1 MFTHSKCVHIHM
13 HVWYMF
19 VRSRT
24 HISSASFS
32 TSCIKEI
39 SHCLRVCKYVITS
52 FRWHKLV
59 PLHLFHVNGGIR
71 TCIHSRSSTDSVT
84 VTVSMTQ
91 KSNKLWFLHTFWSPR
106 VWKLICIAEIILSST
121 LNLLPV
127 RQTKRPQALAVASY
141 INTHV
146 HMLTH
151 VHIHTHTH
159 AHRAKIMSSSYIQEV
174 SYDKQLLIHIQRQA
188 MTNR

>member
-1 MFTHSKCVHIHM
+1 M

-32 TSCIKEI
+32 PSCIKEI
-39 SHCLRVCKYVITS
+39 SHCLRVCKYVIIS

-59 PLHLFHVNGGIR
+59 PLHLFHVNGGVR

-84 VTVSMTQ
+84 MTRWPWAWLRRATNCDSCTLSGVREFEIFFVLLKSFSHLRWISYPYGKQ
-91 KSNKLWFLHTFWSPR
+91 KGLKLSQWQATLKHMYTCLHMYT
-106 VWKLICIAEIILSST
+106 
-121 LNLLPV
+121 
-127 RQTKRPQALAVASY
+127 Y
-141 INTHV
+141 
-146 HMLTH
+146 
-151 VHIHTHTH
+151 THTH
-159 AHRAKIMSSSYIQEV
+159 AHRAKIMSSSYIQEA

-188 MTNR
+188 VTNR